1 MVPRELT
8 LDETRAI
15 ADSVKGLASIE
26 AFVHG
31 ALCVSYSG
39 DCQTGQATLGRS
51 ANRGCCPQICRHSFD
66 LVDASGHVLI
76 ADKHL
81 LSLRDLNR
89 SALVGAMMDAGVS
102 SFKIEGR
109 LKDVAYVK
117 NAVAAY
123 REIIDRAI
131 AEAPAG
137 KYRRASDG
145 TSAIS
150 FVPDLSEGFNRGYT
164 EYFSTV
170 ARPAVKMASIDSPK
184 WTGVPVGK
192 VISGKGRTIKASLT
206 TTLHNGDGLGYF
218 DSERRFKGF
227 RVNRVEGNTLFCASD
242 IEIPSGTI
250 LLRNHNHE
258 RETLLE
264 SETATRT
271 IAVDMTLRPVSFGL
285 ALDVTDETGI
295 NASASVALELQEA
308 RKPQAE
314 ARLQALRKTGD
325 TIFRAHTVTDLAEK
339 YFIPLSV
346 ITDLRRRAIEALE
359 RARTASRT
367 IEYRRPPAAGLSVPE
382 SLKTLTYHD
391 NVANR
396 IAEGFYR
403 DCGATTIE
411 PALETGREANNRD
424 LRVMT
429 TRYCLRRE
437 CGHCLRT
444 PRGAQWPEKLFL
456 KSGAMTFRLG
466 FDCANCRMTLTL
478 EKKD

>member
-1 MVPRELT
+1 
-8 LDETRAI
+8 
-15 ADSVKGLASIE
+15 
-26 AFVHG
+26 
-31 ALCVSYSG
+31 
-39 DCQTGQATLGRS
+39 
-51 ANRGCCPQICRHSFD
+51 
-66 LVDASGHVLI
+66 
-76 ADKHL
+76 
-81 LSLRDLNR
+81 
-89 SALVGAMMDAGVS
+89 
-102 SFKIEGR
+102 
-109 LKDVAYVK
+109 
-117 NAVAAY
+117 
-123 REIIDRAI
+123 
-131 AEAPAG
+131 
-137 KYRRASDG
+137 
-145 TSAIS
+145 
-150 FVPDLSEGFNRGYT
+150 
-164 EYFSTV
+164 
-170 ARPAVKMASIDSPK
+170 MASIDSPK

-411 PALETGREANNRD
+411 PALETGREANKRD